1 MIVFCSPPIIGPCC
15 QGRRAPCREVP
26 AYPGKC
32 LAALGAVGW
41 LAPPPTLSRPVRRQG
56 RGPWAAFRDRPDIF
70 TFQGGP
76 PTLLTHSAKST
87 LCLNVKKSKPR
98 KGLLLTCQIVKLF
111 DFFDKSTYF

>member
-1 MIVFCSPPIIGPCC
+1 MIAYFPTTPLGGGTPGLCATPDP
-15 QGRRAPCREVP
+15 EP
-26 AYPGKC
+26 AG
-32 LAALGAVGW
+32 
-41 LAPPPTLSRPVRRQG
+41 APPGPRPR
-56 RGPWAAFRDRPDIF
+56 AAFRDRPDIF

-76 PTLLTHSAKST
+76 PALLTHSAKST